1 MQIYTYRIN
10 KKQDFYHV
18 WNLVK
23 NSIFVSINKKIRA
36 MFKTN
41 EYFDG
46 KVKSIAF
53 ETTEGPA
60 TIGVM
65 AAGEYEF
72 GTATIEFMT
81 VTSGVMTVQLP
92 GETEWKDYK
101 EFETF
106 RVEKDQKFKVKLTGD
121 TSYRCLYK

>member
-1 MQIYTYRIN
+1 
-10 KKQDFYHV
+10 
-18 WNLVK
+18 
-23 NSIFVSINKKIRA
+23 

-46 KVKSIAF
+46 KVKSIAYQ
-53 ETTEGPA
+53 TTEGPA

-72 GTATIEFMT
+72 GTSFVEYMT
-81 VTSGVMTVQLP
+81 VTSGKMIIQLA
-92 GETEWKDYK
+92 GETEWKEYK

-106 RVEKDQKFKVKLTGD
+106 IVAKDSKFKLKIAED
-121 TSYRCLYK
+121 TTYRCLYR

>member
-1 MQIYTYRIN
+1 
-10 KKQDFYHV
+10 
-18 WNLVK
+18 
-23 NSIFVSINKKIRA
+23 

-53 ETTEGPA
+53 QTNEGPA

-72 GTATIEFMT
+72 GTSSVEYMT
-81 VTSGVMTVQLP
+81 VTSGKMIIQLA
-92 GETEWKDYK
+92 GDSDWKEYK

-106 RVEKDQKFKVKLTGD
+106 MVPKDSKFKLKIAEES
-121 TSYRCLYK
+121 SYRCLYR

>member
-1 MQIYTYRIN
+1 
-10 KKQDFYHV
+10 
-18 WNLVK
+18 
-23 NSIFVSINKKIRA
+23 

-46 KVKSIAF
+46 KVKSIAY
-53 ETTEGPA
+53 ETIEGPA

-72 GTATIEFMT
+72 GTSSVEHMT
-81 VTSGVMTVQLP
+81 VTSGKMIIQLS
-92 GETEWKDYK
+92 GETEWKEYT

-106 RVEKDQKFKVKLTGD
+106 IVPKDSKFKLKIAED
-121 TSYRCLYK
+121 TTYRCLYR

>member
-1 MQIYTYRIN
+1 
-10 KKQDFYHV
+10 
-18 WNLVK
+18 
-23 NSIFVSINKKIRA
+23 

-53 ETTEGPA
+53 ETAEGPA
-60 TIGVM
+60 TVGAM

-72 GTATIEFMT
+72 GTSTVEHMT
-81 VTSGVMTVQLP
+81 VTSGTMDVLLP
-92 GETEWKDYK
+92 GDSEWKTYK
-101 EFETF
+101 AFETF
-106 RVEKDQKFKVKLTGD
+106 IVPKDVKFKVKMQTD